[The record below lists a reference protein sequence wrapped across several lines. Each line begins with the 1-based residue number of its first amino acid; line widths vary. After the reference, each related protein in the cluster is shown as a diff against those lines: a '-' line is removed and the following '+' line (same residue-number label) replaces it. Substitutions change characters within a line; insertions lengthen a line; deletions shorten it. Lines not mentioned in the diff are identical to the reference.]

1 MGKERKEN
9 IEILARKTEGVI
21 LVTLFPC
28 MVRDRN
34 DKRNLDP

>member
-9 IEILARKTEGVI
+9 TEILARKTGVI
-21 LVTLFPC
+21 SVTLFPC

-34 DKRNLDP
+34 DKRSS